1 MAKILR
7 IATVLF
13 DVLQTVVP
21 EGKVDSK
28 VCFDCFQHPDMSS

>member
-7 IATVLF
+7 VATVLY

-21 EGKVDSK
+21 AGKVDNE